1 MIVRDAASH
10 ENDTSGPFLTKNT
23 GISTTSLQRIKPI
36 PYRDAR
42 LHEISAYPGTVDN
55 VPMLAS

>member
-1 MIVRDAASH
+1 MTVRDAASH

-23 GISTTSLQRIKPI
+23 GTAAISLQRIKTI
-36 PYRDAR
+36 LYRDAT
-42 LHEISAYPGTVDN
+42 LHEISAYSGTVDN